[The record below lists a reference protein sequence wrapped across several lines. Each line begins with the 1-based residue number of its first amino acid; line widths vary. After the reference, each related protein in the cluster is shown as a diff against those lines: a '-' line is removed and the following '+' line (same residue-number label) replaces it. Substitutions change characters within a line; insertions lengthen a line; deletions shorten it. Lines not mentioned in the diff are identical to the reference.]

1 MSVQQAILEPQ
12 DEPVVRMQQADA
24 APPIA
29 PIPLRTCALAALAAS
44 VFDLLAGEPQLAEH
58 QFLLAHL
65 QAAGGP
71 EGWRRGAQRALAEPA
86 SRGCREDWPLLALAQ
101 HLGLSTGE
109 LLAVALTA
117 GVEEEPMVGRVIA
130 YLQQPM
136 GGARPTLGLL
146 ETALRSEIASPS
158 RRGDTLPPLFALLA
172 GPALSSGL
180 LTLSNEQAPLPER
193 GVALPQPLAL
203 ALHGADGAW
212 PSAVAAASAVAYAA
226 ADETKFGLPLPPS
239 VLAQAQRQA
248 QALEGSARGGRGL
261 RLLVVRSGSPAE
273 GQAVAAAVAAALD
286 LQPLYLQLSAP
297 VAGLGP
303 YCYLR
308 GRLPVFC
315 AELPPGEHKPLPP
328 IPGYRGPV
336 LAVCGSEG
344 SLELEGEVGL
354 SWTPP
359 VPPPLERELLWR
371 QALPSADDGLAQ
383 RLAGRHRHS
392 SGRIAQLGRLA
403 LHQARMDGRAAVEA
417 QDVYAAAW
425 AGDGAGL
432 ETLAQ
437 PLPERI
443 ADEALVAGPAL
454 QRDLNGLLAR
464 CLARDGLVDNLGASA
479 RARYRPGVRALFV
492 GASGAGKTL
501 AVGWLATQL
510 NMPLYRVDLAAVTSK
525 YIGETEKNLAQLL
538 GRAEQSEV
546 ILLFDEA
553 DSLFGKRTDVQQAND
568 RFANAQTNY
577 LLQRIESYDGI
588 CVLTSNSRSRFD
600 QAFTRRLD
608 AIIEFPTP
616 GPQERRALWLSH
628 LGSGHTLAGQ
638 DINRLAAVTDLA
650 GGHIRNVVLTAAV
663 FAHSA
668 ARPIAYADIL
678 GGLADEYRKLGR
690 QLPVDL

>member
-1 MSVQQAILEPQ
+1 MSVQQAILEPHL
-12 DEPVVRMQQADA
+12 EPHLELRTEPARAALPA
-24 APPIA
+24 APA
-29 PIPLRTCALAALAAS
+29 PLRTYALAALAAS
-44 VFDLLAGEPQLAEH
+44 VFDLLASEPQLAEH

-71 EGWRRGAQRALAEPA
+71 EGWRKGVQQALAEPG
-86 SRGCREDWPLLALAQ
+86 SYGCREDWPLLTLAQ

-109 LLAVALTA
+109 LLAVALAA

-146 ETALRSEIASPS
+146 ATALRSEIASPS
-158 RRGDTLPPLFALLA
+158 PLGDALPPLFALAA

-180 LTLSNEQAPLPER
+180 LALSNEQSPLPER

-203 ALHGADGAW
+203 ALHGADGVW
-212 PSAVAAASAVAYAA
+212 PGAAAATYAGPA
-226 ADETKFGLPLPPS
+226 ASLPLPPS
-239 VLAQAQRQA
+239 VQAQAQRQA
-248 QALEGSARGGRGL
+248 QALRDSAGRGL
-261 RLLVVRSGSPAE
+261 RLLIVRSGSPAE
-273 GQAVAAAVAAALD
+273 GQAVAAAVAAALR
-286 LQPLYLQLSAP
+286 LQPLYLQLTAP

-315 AELPPGEHKPLPP
+315 AELPPGEHKPLPSV
-328 IPGYRGPV
+328 PGYGGPV

-359 VPPPLERELLWR
+359 VPSPLERELLWR
-371 QALPSADDGLAQ
+371 QALPSANEGLAE

-403 LHQARMDGRAAVEA
+403 LHQARMDGRTAVEA

-464 CLARDGLVDNLGASA
+464 CLTRDGLVDNLGASA

-668 ARPIAYADIL
+668 RRPIAYADIL